1 MTSLLFD
8 LDGTLVD
15 SSIGILNAFRYTFKQ
30 MEIDC
35 PDDLILSTYIGPPLE
50 VTFQHFFKNSS
61 LVETAINHF
70 RQFYKE
76 IGVSQVTLYPE
87 IKQLLKA
94 LEEAN
99 YDLFVTTSKHQPMAI
114 QMLTEL
120 GITSCF
126 KGIIGST
133 SQRYHKVDVIQACLS
148 QHHISPSQ
156 AAIIGDTAFDIIGG
170 QEAGILTVGVTWG
183 FGNQA
188 SLIEHNAHAII
199 DEPLNLLPVLNSL
212 F

>member
-1 MTSLLFD
+1 M
-8 LDGTLVD
+8 
-15 SSIGILNAFRYTFKQ
+15 
-30 MEIDC
+30 
-35 PDDLILSTYIGPPLE
+35 
-50 VTFQHFFKNSS
+50 
-61 LVETAINHF
+61 
-70 RQFYKE
+70 
-76 IGVSQVTLYPE
+76 
-87 IKQLLKA
+87 
-94 LEEAN
+94 EEAN